1 MERSRSARSARRVVF
16 RSRPFFPTE
25 TVKTVPVEKPLDV
38 VREEIRADAEN
49 ARLRASLGVRRKPA
63 ILPAAASVAA
73 ERHATFSI
81 AELCQSH
88 SAAFIRQAY
97 GVLLRRDPD
106 KASFDRHMKMLAS
119 GHSKVEILGNL
130 RWSAEGR
137 DNAVRVPGLLSRYVL
152 AKLTRVPVLG
162 YLLEWL
168 ATLAGLPRLIRH
180 QRASD
185 AYHAAQLDGLG
196 EQSRAT
202 LQELS
207 SRQANEFGRFD
218 QQGWEHVAV
227 LNQLRESLRSLQ
239 EGLKR
244 DSANTQ
250 ELRHLVLSMNHWL
263 TSLRQNLSALELTD
277 AEQQREADAW
287 AATVAAQV
295 IAADAA
301 RATRLESLSQRFAEV
316 LPRKAAV
323 LDLCS
328 GEDWLTRLIARG
340 INASG
345 VDSNAQLA
353 LQAST
358 AGVSI
363 AAADPSQ
370 VLARTAP
377 ASLDGLSM
385 LDCGAVLRGMAT
397 APFLDHLHRVLRPRG
412 CVLLGFEAGPAT
424 IAQRLQGRGGAGQDS
439 RTRISALTAGGFAGV
454 ELLPGSADSCILA
467 YRGNRL
473 G

>member
-1 MERSRSARSARRVVF
+1 
-16 RSRPFFPTE
+16 
-25 TVKTVPVEKPLDV
+25 VEKPLDV
-38 VREEIRADAEN
+38 VREEIRADAET

-63 ILPAAASVAA
+63 ILPVAASVAA
-73 ERHATFSI
+73 ERHTTFSI

-97 GVLLRRDPD
+97 GVLLRREPD
-106 KASFDRHMKMLAS
+106 KASFDRYMKMLAN

-137 DNAVRVPGLLSRYVL
+137 DNAVRVPGLLSRYLV
-152 AKLTRVPVLG
+152 AKLGRVPVLG
-162 YLLEWL
+162 YVFEWM
-168 ATLAGLPRLIRH
+168 ATFASLPRLIRH

-185 AYHAAQLDGLG
+185 AYHAAQYEGLG

-207 SRQANEFGRFD
+207 SRQADEFVRID

-227 LNQLRESLRSLQ
+227 LNQLRDSVRVLQ

-277 AEQQREADAW
+277 AEQQRESDTW
-287 AATVAAQV
+287 AAAVAAQV
-295 IAADAA
+295 IAADGA
-301 RATRLESLSQRFAEV
+301 RATRLESLSHRFAEV
-316 LPRKAAV
+316 LPRKASV

-328 GEDWLTRLIARG
+328 GEDWLTRLLARG

-345 VDSNAQLA
+345 VDTNAQLA
-353 LQAST
+353 LQASA

-397 APFLDHLHRVLRPRG
+397 ASFLDHLHRILRPRG

-424 IAQRLQGRGGAGQDS
+424 IAQRLQGRGGAGLDS
-439 RTRISALTAGGFAGV
+439 RIMTAALAAGGFTGIESVPAG
-454 ELLPGSADSCILA
+454 GDACILA
-467 YRGNRL
+467 YRGNRA